1 MVVAV
6 EYKNRSGKTYYLHIG
21 KTKTGKS
28 KYHFS
33 LKQKGELAD
42 EIPEG
47 YEIYEHPAN
56 GRVFLRKELPRLIT
70 DLEKHI
76 VEKELKKADPSK
88 WYLVDIKGK
97 EMTIFESNQDIDR
110 LKAIFGPRAPLNDP
124 SFMDDI
130 LSIAVEYGP
139 IMKFVLQDEKK
150 RTFGVER
157 YCFLGSIDDW
167 IYIGGPGPLKKIA
180 KEYVKH
186 LGQDSFFELF

>member
-1 MVVAV
+1 MAV
-6 EYKNRSGKTYYLHIG
+6 EYKNRSGKTYYLHMG
-21 KTKTGKS
+21 KTKTGKP

-33 LKQKGELAD
+33 LKQKGELSD

-47 YEIYEHPAN
+47 FEIYEHPAN

-70 DLEKHI
+70 DFEKHI

-110 LKAIFGPRAPLNDP
+110 LKAIFGPRTPLNDP
-124 SFMDDI
+124 SLMDDI
-130 LSIAVEYGP
+130 LSMAVEYGP
-139 IMKFVLQDEKK
+139 MMRFVLEDEKK
-150 RTFGVER
+150 RTFSVER

-167 IYIGGPGPLKKIA
+167 IRIGGPGPLKKIA
-180 KEYVKH
+180 KKYVKH